1 MPIAPVVQ
9 QASTQAPPIPPLPP
23 QPGAATGAVSGT
35 RVIVAGPG
43 LTPEQA
49 AQVARDAAQGARDAA
64 QAQRDAAQAIRDAA
78 QAARDAQGQTTTG
91 DPGFVYDPNN
101 VIPPQVVPLTAM
113 TLAMVVVIFVGW
125 PLARAF
131 ARRLDRKA
139 ELGTVRAGDLQPQI
153 RQLQESLDAM
163 AVELER
169 ISEAQRFQAKLMAE
183 RAAALPAE
191 SQKG

>member
-1 MPIAPVVQ
+1 MPIVPVVQ
-9 QASTQAPPIPPLPP
+9 QASTPAPPIPPLPP

-35 RVIVAGPG
+35 RVIVTGPG

-49 AQVARDAAQGARDAA
+49 AQVARDAA

-91 DPGFVYDPNN
+91 DPGFVYDPEN

-183 RAAALPAE
+183 RAPALPAE
-191 SQKG
+191 GRQG